1 MERPRDPFDLVIG
14 LRENVAGLRASVG
27 HLSTDMA
34 EVKQDVRR
42 VDDRVFHV
50 LLIQIATL
58 AAALG
63 SIVAALVR

>member
-1 MERPRDPFDLVIG
+1 
-14 LRENVAGLRASVG
+14 
-27 HLSTDMA
+27 
-34 EVKQDVRR
+34 VKQDVRR